1 MEFVTYIRAR
11 VRVCTCPNISCRCI
25 GFTRCLSYEASV
37 NRTAAD
43 LHSQPTCAVVTTGSW
58 NYGVDFGGP
67 TKSSW
72 TSGANTD
79 RAMHGVRGEGAFGNS
94 FVGDS
99 AYAATTGGT
108 STAGVTMCQGT
119 TTG

>member
-67 TKSSW
+67 TKSSHD
-72 TSGANTD
+72 SGEISDYRTETLN
-79 RAMHGVRGEGAFGNS
+79 GNVTRRS
-94 FVGDS
+94 RP
-99 AYAATTGGT
+99 AT
-108 STAGVTMCQGT
+108 
-119 TTG
+119 